1 MDSVESALAAKAGGA
16 DRLEICS
23 GLPMGGLSPSP
34 CLFRRIKETCGDLKL
49 HVLLRPGWGISVIL
63 TRRFEII
70 REEVKMFRELGA
82 DGVVI
87 GILTPE
93 GELDVERMR
102 KLVKEAEGMSVT
114 LHRAFD
120 MCIAPQEALEEAVAL
135 GIRTIL
141 TSGQR
146 NSAAEGADLLELL
159 VELADNR
166 ITIMPGAGVSPE
178 NLPLLDRTDEGKSL
192 SYDREK
198 SDRGKECAT
207 ASPRFPWEA
216 PRWMSIRLFSQM
228 RSRSAGRGKSWT
240 ALLRKVFLG
249 DTI

>member
-1 MDSVESALAAKAGGA
+1 MILLECCVDSVESALAAKAGGA

-23 GLPMGGLSPSP
+23 GLPVGGLSPSP
-34 CLFRRIKETCGDLKL
+34 CLFRRIKETCGNLKL
-49 HVLLRPGWGISVIL
+49 HVLLRPRVGDFCYSDEES
-63 TRRFEII
+63 EII

-178 NLPLLDRTDEGKSL
+178 NLPLLIEQTKAKAFHMTGKKVTEGRMRYRQPQVSMGSAQMDEYKIILTDE
-192 SYDREK
+192 EQ
-198 SDRGKECAT
+198 
-207 ASPRFPWEA
+207 
-216 PRWMSIRLFSQM
+216 IRRARKILD
-228 RSRSAGRGKSWT
+228 G
-240 ALLRKVFLG
+240 ALA
-249 DTI
+249 